1 MSTRVRARSVD
12 QRRTTCSR
20 GPEGQGALV
29 DPFLWRF
36 ERALARVDRT
46 VEAIVVEHAT
56 SYWGR
61 PVRRREVG
69 LELVGRE
76 RRVMWWIENEPV
88 LEFRF
93 IEQGPATLVVHDFS
107 LFDPL
112 KRALRTRHVRV
123 RYATV
128 GDYRASVGGSARPN
142 G

>member
-1 MSTRVRARSVD
+1 MSTRVRAPSVER
-12 QRRTTCSR
+12 QRATCPR
-20 GPEGQGALV
+20 GPEGHGARV

-36 ERALARVDRT
+36 ERALVRVDRT

-61 PVRRREVG
+61 PVQRREVG
-69 LELVGRE
+69 LELDGRE
-76 RRVMWWIENEPV
+76 RRVSWCIENEPV

-112 KRALRTRHVRV
+112 KRALRTRHVHV

-128 GDYRASVGGSARPN
+128 ADYRAT
-142 G
+142 

>member
-1 MSTRVRARSVD
+1 MSTRVPARSVE
-12 QRRTTCSR
+12 QPRPTCPRRR
-20 GPEGQGALV
+20 EGHGARV

-46 VEAIVVEHAT
+46 VETIVAEHAT
-56 SYWGR
+56 TYWCR

-76 RRVMWWIENEPV
+76 RRVLWWIENEPV

-93 IEQGPATLVVHDFS
+93 VEQGPATLVVHDFS

-112 KRALRTRHVRV
+112 KRALRTRHVHV

-128 GDYRASVGGSARPN
+128 GDYGAT
-142 G
+142 